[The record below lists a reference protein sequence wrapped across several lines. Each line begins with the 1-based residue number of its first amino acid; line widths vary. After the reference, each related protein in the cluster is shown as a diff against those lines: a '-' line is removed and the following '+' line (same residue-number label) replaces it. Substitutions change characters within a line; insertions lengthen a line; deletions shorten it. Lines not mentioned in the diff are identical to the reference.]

1 MTQAASLEIEELRLP
16 ESLDSPAATDFLAAV
31 EVVRQERLHTWGNDD
46 LAYTPDEVLVMASDP
61 YERHVYLIAKLDGV
75 VRGQSEIILP
85 LEDNQHLAWVWLST
99 DPGTRGE
106 GIGKALLLAS
116 EAYIKA
122 QGRTTVVVETSHP
135 ADTVAEAGA
144 ATLKPATGVGELP
157 VSSREVRFAQ
167 NAGYTLEQVERFSG
181 CDLPV
186 DPEALS
192 SQLRIAESAAA
203 ADYRLHTWTD
213 RCPEEWVD
221 DFAWLESR
229 MSTDAPHAGVDLDE
243 EPWDADR
250 VREGESIALAQGRTT
265 LVTAVEHL
273 ATGKLAGFTVITV
286 LGHRSDVVFQDD
298 TLVIR
303 EHRGHKLG
311 LWVKVAN
318 LARIAAEQPAARRI
332 YTWNA
337 AENEHMLAVNVSLGF
352 VPTGFTGQWQ
362 KVLD

>member
-1 MTQAASLEIEELRLP
+1 MTEAVSMEIEELQLP
-16 ESLDSPAATDFLAAV
+16 ETLNGPEAADFLAAV
-31 EVVRQERLHTWGNDD
+31 EVVRQERLDTWGNDD

-61 YERHVYLIAKLDGV
+61 YERHVYLVAKLDGV
-75 VRGQSEIILP
+75 VCGQSEIILP

-99 DPGTRGE
+99 DPQSRGD
-106 GIGKALLLAS
+106 GVGKALLLAS
-116 EAYIKA
+116 ETYIKA
-122 QGRTTVVVETSHP
+122 EGRTTVVVETSHP
-135 ADTVAEAGA
+135 AETLAEV

-186 DPEALS
+186 DPDALAR
-192 SQLRIAESAAA
+192 QLRIAEAAA
-203 ADYRLHTWTD
+203 ATEYRLHAWTD
-213 RCPEEWVD
+213 RCPEAWVD

-229 MSTDAPHAGVDLDE
+229 MSTDAPHAGVNFDE
-243 EPWDADR
+243 EPWDVTR

-273 ATGKLAGFTVITV
+273 ASRTLVGFSVITV

-303 EHRGHKLG
+303 EHRGRKLG
-311 LWVKVAN
+311 LWVKAAN
-318 LARIAAEQPAARRI
+318 LARIVQEQPDARRI

-352 VPTGFTGQWQ
+352 EPAGFTGQWQ
-362 KVLD
+362 KVLE

>member
-1 MTQAASLEIEELRLP
+1 MTEAVSVEIEELRLP
-16 ESLDSPAATDFLAAV
+16 STMEAPEAADFLAAV

-46 LAYTPDEVLVMASDP
+46 LAYTPAEVLVLASDP

-99 DPGTRGE
+99 DPQARGE
-106 GIGKALLLAS
+106 GIGKALLTAS
-116 EAYIKA
+116 EEYIKA
-122 QGRTTVVVETSHP
+122 QGRNTVVVETSHP
-135 ADTVAEAGA
+135 ADTLLDAGA

-157 VSSREVRFAQ
+157 FSSREVRFAQ
-167 NAGYTLEQVERFSG
+167 NAGYSLEQVERFSG

-186 DPEALS
+186 EPEALAR
-192 SQLRIAESAAA
+192 QLRIAEAAVA
-203 ADYRLHTWTD
+203 REYRLHTWTD
-213 RCPEEWVD
+213 RCPQEWVE

-229 MSTDAPHAGVDLDE
+229 MSTDAPHAGIDLDE
-243 EPWDADR
+243 EPWDAGR

-273 ATGKLAGFTVITV
+273 ASGKLAGFTVITV

-298 TLVIR
+298 TLVVK

-337 AENEHMLAVNVSLGF
+337 AENEHMLAVNIALGF
-352 VPTGFTGQWQ
+352 TSAGFTGQWQ
-362 KVLD
+362 KVLS